1 MVDLKK
7 VQEDYILLLQLVQS
21 EMAMNT
27 SVGSLF
33 NYLKT
38 KEEHFTQFDQNF
50 NSKDLLEFLRSVN
63 RYADEFLFSDQ
74 NNAQIRKLMNSLYE
88 NLG

>member
-7 VQEDYILLLQLVQS
+7 VQEDYLLLLQLVQS

-27 SVGSLF
+27 SVESLF
-33 NYLKT
+33 NYLKS
-38 KEEHFTQFDQNF
+38 KEGHFTHFDQNF
-50 NSKDLLEFLRSVN
+50 NSKDLLEFIRTVN

-74 NNAQIRKLMNSLYE
+74 NNAQIRKLMNSIYE

>member
-7 VQEDYILLLQLVQS
+7 VQEDYLLLLQLVQS

-27 SVGSLF
+27 SVESLF
-33 NYLKT
+33 NYLKS
-38 KEEHFTQFDQNF
+38 KEGHFTHFDQNF
-50 NSKDLLEFLRSVN
+50 NSKDLLEFIRSVN

-74 NNAQIRKLMNSLYE
+74 NNAQIRKLMNSIYE

>member
-7 VQEDYILLLQLVQS
+7 VQEDYLLLLQLVQS

-27 SVGSLF
+27 SVESLF
-33 NYLKT
+33 NYLKS
-38 KEEHFTQFDQNF
+38 KEGHFTHFDQNF
-50 NSKDLLEFLRSVN
+50 NSKDLLEFIRSVN

-74 NNAQIRKLMNSLYE
+74 NNTQIRKLMNSLYE

>member
-7 VQEDYILLLQLVQS
+7 VQENYLLLLQLVQS

-27 SVGSLF
+27 SVESLF
-33 NYLKT
+33 NYLKS
-38 KEEHFTQFDQNF
+38 KEEHFTHFDQNF
-50 NSKDLLEFLRSVN
+50 NSKDLLEFIRSVN

>member
-7 VQEDYILLLQLVQS
+7 VQEDYLLLLQLVQS

-27 SVGSLF
+27 SVESLF
-33 NYLKT
+33 NYLKS
-38 KEEHFTQFDQNF
+38 KEGHFTHFDQNF
-50 NSKDLLEFLRSVN
+50 NSKDLLEFIRSVN